1 CRARRSRANSAPMP
15 TACSPHPRSRGRST
29 RSATWRASPR
39 CASSWTCCG
48 RRRGARHSPPPA
60 GEPPTADRRT
70 SCQLL
75 RAVVTGFRHSRAR
88 TRSAGMTTECVVRKR
103 HHRKESPMHRHALLA
118 MLTGV
123 AVLVALA
130 AGAAAQAPDDY
141 PNRPIRIIVPQA
153 AGSGVDLQARV
164 LAQKM
169 GEMWGQQGVVDNRPG
184 ANAIV
189 GMEAAAKAAPDGYT
203 LVYAPVTSVTT
214 NALIYKK
221 LPYDTF
227 RDFVPIT
234 QTTVNPLG
242 AVVNPASGMKSI
254 KDLVARAKAKPGEL
268 NYGSFGIG
276 NMTHLMGV
284 LLSLAADIKMTHVPY
299 RGQTPAITDVMSGQ
313 IPLAFT
319 TTAGVTDLVQ
329 TRKLDLIATFGRE
342 RDEQFPDTPT
352 PTEAGYAGVVVVGW
366 SGLLAPA
373 GVPPQIIGKLHA
385 GMVKALAMPDV
396 KDAILK
402 QGSKAV
408 SSRSPEEFARYIRSE
423 SEKFHPVIKAAGLE
437 GSQ

>member
-1 CRARRSRANSAPMP
+1 MSRA
-15 TACSPHPRSRGRST
+15 T
-29 RSATWRASPR
+29 
-39 CASSWTCCG
+39 
-48 RRRGARHSPPPA
+48 
-60 GEPPTADRRT
+60 
-70 SCQLL
+70 
-75 RAVVTGFRHSRAR
+75 
-88 TRSAGMTTECVVRKR
+88 
-103 HHRKESPMHRHALLA
+103 LLA
-118 MLTGV
+118 ALTSV
-123 AVLVALA
+123 LAVA
-130 AGAAAQAPDDY
+130 AGAAAQTADDF
-141 PNRPIRIIVPQA
+141 PSRPIRIIVPQA

-169 GEMWGQQGVVDNRPG
+169 GELWGQQGIVDNRPG
-184 ANAIV
+184 ANAII

-203 LVYAPVTSVTT
+203 LVYAPISAVTT
-214 NALIYKK
+214 NAFIYKS
-221 LPYDTF
+221 LPYEPL
-227 RDFVPIT
+227 RDFAPIT
-234 QTTVNPLG
+234 QTTANPLG
-242 AVVNPASGMKSI
+242 AVVNPASGIKSI
-254 KDLVARAKAKPGEL
+254 KDLVERAKARPGEL

-299 RGQTPAITDVMSGQ
+299 RGQTPAITDVLSGQ

-319 TTAGVTDLVQ
+319 TTAGVADLVE
-329 TRKLDLIATFGRE
+329 TGKLDLLATFGRE
-342 RDEQFPDTPT
+342 RDEQFPNTPT
-352 PTEAGYAGVVVVGW
+352 PTEAGYPGVVVVGW

-373 GVPPQIIGKLHA
+373 GVPPQIVEKLHG

-408 SSRSPEEFARYIRSE
+408 SSKSPAEFARFIKSE